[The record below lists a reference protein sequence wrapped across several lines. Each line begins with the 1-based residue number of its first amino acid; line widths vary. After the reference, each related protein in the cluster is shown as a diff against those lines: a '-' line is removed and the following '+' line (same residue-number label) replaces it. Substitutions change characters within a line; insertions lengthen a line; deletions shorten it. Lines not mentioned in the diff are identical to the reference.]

1 MSSEPQPPPSRE
13 PQKRSRT
20 EARRPRRP
28 RESILEVPA
37 PPGSQLALP
46 APAQPP
52 SARPA
57 SAPRQKIGFWK
68 QVRKLLGFGG
78 SRSLKPTS
86 IATTISS
93 ALMSIARPEPL
104 LKDVKRVIAARE
116 FMAHHETFKAGISRS
131 FSRLVLWLILGFR
144 LLLGNLLDFIL
155 RRSTIERRAERLR
168 LVLQSGGTT
177 FVKIGQQMSLRID
190 LLPYQYAREL
200 EKMLDRVKPFSSD
213 YAIRCVEEAIG
224 GPLHTVFQSFDP
236 TPIGSASMSCVFQGI
251 LLTGERVAVKVRRP
265 AVGRTLAADMRA
277 LGWMMRLFEYFF
289 LPPGFTENF
298 IKELREMLLG
308 ELDFR
313 MEVRAQDLFR
323 RRLRKAKLRYATAP
337 RIFFDY
343 SNHQV
348 IVSEFVSGVWLTDV
362 LHAVESKDENAL
374 AILADHGIKPRRVAR
389 RLLEVSRYG
398 GYEGLLFHA
407 DMHPAN
413 VLIRPKSKVTLIDF
427 GSFGA
432 FTLKERT
439 VWRRLMGA
447 QRNEDVAA
455 MAQAA
460 IGLLEPLPPL
470 DVDDLQKRVE
480 KIFWDHLYA
489 YKSKHAAWWERTSA
503 QLWISF
509 LSMSRELQIPMNMN
523 TLKMIR
529 ASMLVDTLA
538 LRLDHT
544 IDQYKEFK
552 RYLKGAGRRA
562 RKRLCRKGREV
573 FKLRSFV
580 EAEDLFDGGR
590 SFLYQLK
597 RTVDSTTALTTSL
610 IGKAAYA
617 MTCMI
622 QFSMVS
628 FTAMSL
634 GLTIIT
640 IKNMRD
646 HVPLN
651 LWRMI
656 MQVINNWPFQV
667 FLGLAFFIFGRRIAF
682 RLLDTDDD

>member
-1 MSSEPQPPPSRE
+1 MSSEPQSLSPRKTRE
-13 PQKRSRT
+13 RSRT
-20 EARRPRRP
+20 EPRRP
-28 RESILEVPA
+28 RQPRESTAEAPA
-37 PPGSQLALP
+37 PLGKLLALP

-52 SARPA
+52 SRTAPA
-57 SAPRQKIGFWK
+57 SRSRSGFWNR
-68 QVRKLLGFGG
+68 VRKLLGLGG
-78 SRSLKPTS
+78 TKRSRKPPPAA
-86 IATTISS
+86 ATASP
-93 ALMSIARPEPL
+93 ALMPISRPEPL
-104 LKDVKRVIAARE
+104 LKDIKRVTAPRE
-116 FMAHHETFKAGISRS
+116 FMAQHEVFKAGISRS
-131 FSRLVLWLILGFR
+131 ASRLVLWLILGFR
-144 LLLGNLLDFIL
+144 LILGNFLDFIL
-155 RRSTIERRAERLR
+155 RRSTIERRAQRLR

-177 FVKIGQQMSLRID
+177 FVKIGQQLSLRID
-190 LLPYQYAREL
+190 LLPYQYASEL
-200 EKMLDRVKPFSSD
+200 EKMLDRVKPFPSD
-213 YAIRCVEEAIG
+213 YAIRCVEESIG
-224 GPLHTVFQSFDP
+224 GPLHTVFESFDP
-236 TPIGSASMSCVFQGI
+236 TPIGSASMSCVYQGI
-251 LLTGERVAVKVRRP
+251 LLSGERVAVKVRRP

-277 LGWMMRLFEYFF
+277 LGWMMRLFEFFF

-313 MEVRAQDLFR
+313 MEMRAQDLFR
-323 RRLRKAKLRYATAP
+323 RRLRKAKLRYATTP
-337 RIFFDY
+337 RVYFRY
-343 SNHQV
+343 SNHDV

-362 LHAVESKDENAL
+362 LAAVESKDADAL
-374 AILADHGIKPRRVAR
+374 AVLASQGINPRRVAR

-398 GYEGLLFHA
+398 GYEALLFHA

-413 VLIRPKSKVTLIDF
+413 VLIRPKSKITLIDF
-427 GSFGA
+427 GAFGA

-470 DVDDLQKRVE
+470 DVEELEKRVE

-489 YKSKHAAWWERTSA
+489 YKSKHAEWWERTSA

-538 LRLDHT
+538 LRLDHK

-562 RKRLCRKGREV
+562 RKRLCRKGREIFNV
-573 FKLRSFV
+573 RSYV

-617 MTCMI
+617 VTCMI
-622 QFSMVS
+622 QFSVVS
-628 FTAMSL
+628 FVAMSF
-634 GLTIIT
+634 GLTIVT
-640 IKNMRD
+640 IKNMRN

-651 LWRMI
+651 LWHMI
-656 MQVINNWPFQV
+656 IEVINNWPFQV
-667 FLGLAFFIFGRRIAF
+667 FLGLAFIVFGRRIVF
-682 RLLDTDDD
+682 RLLDTDDE